1 MSGCLFCLVRATAQA
16 SQGRQIILHISNM
29 IVSTRLL
36 VWVRLGGMVT
46 WLSHREN
53 SRISSMLAL
62 VGNNSSLA
70 SLYFPCTGLCL
81 DCASFHSMKSH
92 WNLVR
97 SAANGAKGSQFIQ
110 NMYLFPW
117 LWSGNHS
124 LFLNE
129 FIFFQGSVKNKT
141 GVPHLGLSV
150 LSTVSP
156 LKTACYWSP
165 VWICLSEWAKVE
177 LPWSLLP
184 NPLIMDFTAVLNN
197 SPESK

>member
-1 MSGCLFCLVRATAQA
+1 
-16 SQGRQIILHISNM
+16 
-29 IVSTRLL
+29 
-36 VWVRLGGMVT
+36 MVT

-53 SRISSMLAL
+53 SRISSTLTL

-70 SLYFPCTGLCL
+70 SLYFPCTGLCSQ
-81 DCASFHSMKSH
+81 DCASFLSVKSD
-92 WNLVR
+92 WNPVR

-110 NMYLFPW
+110 NMYVFPW
-117 LWSGNHS
+117 LWSANHS

-129 FIFFQGSVKNKT
+129 CIFFQRSVKNTT

-165 VWICLSEWAKVE
+165 VWICWSEWAKVE
-177 LPWSLLP
+177 LPWPLLP
-184 NPLIMDFTAVLNN
+184 NPLIMDFTAVSNN